1 MHRRWL
7 LLGCAGVAW
16 LGACGAGDETLPSA
30 CTDRAGVERALA
42 RAPDEVTLADGTRLS
57 ACLRAATTAADL
69 QTLGATLT
77 AVAADLERDA
87 DGDPASAGRLGY
99 LIGASRR
106 GIEGSSGTAA
116 ELAHRLERSGAGVS
130 DPASATALRRGLAA
144 GETSG

>member
-16 LGACGAGDETLPSA
+16 LGACGADDATLSSA

-42 RAPDEVTLADGTRLS
+42 RAPDEVALADGTRLS

-69 QTLGATLT
+69 QNLGATLT
-77 AVAADLERDA
+77 AVAEDLERSA

-99 LIGASRR
+99 LIGAARR
-106 GIEGSSGTAA
+106 GIEGSSGTGA

-130 DPASATALRRGLAA
+130 DPGSAAALRRGLAA